1 MYVWKKRKIG
11 YDGASP
17 TSQNAALKIG
27 GALTMLAFLVFFIP
41 IALPV
46 WVLPLNL
53 CVLLTSLYVVFRNMY
68 K

>member
-1 MYVWKKRKIG
+1 
-11 YDGASP
+11 
-17 TSQNAALKIG
+17 
-27 GALTMLAFLVFFIP
+27 MLAFLVFFIP

-53 CVLLTSLYVVFRNMY
+53 CVLLTSLYVVCRNMY